1 MLEAQYAK
9 LLNDHGKGIYSCLA
23 QNKKDVTFL
32 CSSWIT
38 HDIGKAKDK
47 VQSLAMAALFVP
59 SFVQLIPKV
68 FFFFMMPAI
77 YTSTVVF
84 YTYFFF
90 FSKKKIL
97 WFLILLYIF
106 VLAFTVGQS
115 TGLCW
120 TYCSP

>member
-1 MLEAQYAK
+1 MLEVQYAK

-68 FFFFMMPAI
+68 FFFMMLAI